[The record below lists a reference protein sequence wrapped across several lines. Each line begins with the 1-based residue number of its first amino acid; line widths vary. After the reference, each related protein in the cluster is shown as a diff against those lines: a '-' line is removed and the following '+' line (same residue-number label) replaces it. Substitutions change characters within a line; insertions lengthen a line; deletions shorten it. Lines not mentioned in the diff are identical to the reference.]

1 VKPWHVGV
9 ACVALHALLLALV
22 FAAAGCG
29 HFRRFT
35 TTTTATQE
43 SAASTASSAA
53 VTAQS
58 SAVEKKQHVRR
69 TARRTTT
76 RPDGWTVKEEVIDD
90 LVSVAS
96 ASAAR
101 SDHASASR
109 TAVEA
114 KAATATKQEAVKRWT
129 RPWWHWAVSLAVGL
143 VLVALAWR
151 QYRRAIR
158 D

>member
-1 VKPWHVGV
+1 MRG
-9 ACVALHALLLALV
+9 LLWV
-22 FAAAGCG
+22 AAALAFAVGFLLNPGCG
-29 HFRRFT
+29 HYRRFT

-101 SDHASASR
+101 SDHASESH
-109 TAVEA
+109 TAVET
-114 KAATATKQEAVKRWT
+114 KAATSTKQETVVRKPGIPWQLWLVCSMVAALGIVVM
-129 RPWWHWAVSLAVGL
+129 RPWRLL
-143 VLVALAWR
+143 
-151 QYRRAIR
+151 RRFFPG
-158 D
+158 